1 MRESFLDGRDFILER
16 ADFLLL
22 LFAKAVILFAQRIE
36 RVDAEGFL
44 HLFLELGAVAVEL
57 AQLRF
62 RLDLLLL
69 ERLVSTL
76 ELLEAFNLIIGHSD
90 SLQPVLIAV
99 YSYVGIMSTLPTNL
113 SFRFRH
119 KVNYE
124 QTFEKSFV
132 LPFSVI
138 KNMIAV
144 IIANASLY
152 LAMATGAAAQ
162 ASGGAIDACTGDT
175 LGGMFCVAQRS
186 SVTSILILI
195 GILCFICGMFL
206 AYKSLTE
213 LMQISDSGGGLSQ
226 QGGVTTPLLKLAAA
240 TFLVALPATI
250 AVGIGSLG
258 NGMGAW
264 SPSIQDDVGAPGAVG
279 GDDFLSMVGSF
290 AVNAAGPL
298 STLVMGVAV
307 IIGVVLV
314 ATSLFGMARMNSPQS
329 RDSFGSVAGKF
340 FIGIG
345 LVNIFWLMRIIA
357 ESFGLPSQATD
368 FFPNITSQAISY
380 SDAITDQSNSG
391 SFGESGSLGGSM
403 ENMISL
409 AFMALI
415 PFGLIAF
422 VRGLLIIKDT
432 IDQSQQASVGAG
444 VTHVF
449 GGVALVNAEAVSCAI
464 MRTLAGGASFCPT

>member
-1 MRESFLDGRDFILER
+1 
-16 ADFLLL
+16 
-22 LFAKAVILFAQRIE
+22 
-36 RVDAEGFL
+36 
-44 HLFLELGAVAVEL
+44 
-57 AQLRF
+57 
-62 RLDLLLL
+62 
-69 ERLVSTL
+69 
-76 ELLEAFNLIIGHSD
+76 
-90 SLQPVLIAV
+90 
-99 YSYVGIMSTLPTNL
+99 MSTLLPNL

-152 LAMATGAAAQ
+152 IAMTTGTAAQ

-195 GILCFICGMFL
+195 GILCFIGGMFL

-240 TFLVALPATI
+240 TFLIALPATI
-250 AVGIGSLG
+250 AIGIGSLG

-264 SPSIQDDVGAPGAVG
+264 SPALQDDVGAPGAVG

-307 IIGVVLV
+307 VIGVVLV

-380 SDAITDQSNSG
+380 SDAITDQGSSG
-391 SFGESGSLGGSM
+391 GFGESGSLGGSM